1 MRILEIYK
9 SDKTYMYP
17 SGAVATPERL
27 CSDYPAVKTF
37 PHVIE
42 TDENGQVCFAINNLS
57 AMRSRYD
64 IDSALSN
71 EEAVAVMQEIMNTPV
86 EEPVEVVTAE
96 ERIAA
101 ALELQNLMAMED
113 MTE

>member
-1 MRILEIYK
+1 MHILEIYK
-9 SDKTYMYP
+9 ADKTYMYP
-17 SGAVATPERL
+17 SGKLATPERL
-27 CSDYPAVKTF
+27 TADYPAVKVF

-57 AMRSRYD
+57 AMRSRYE

-71 EEAVAVMQEIMNTPV
+71 EEAVAAMQEIMNTPV
-86 EEPVEVVTAE
+86 EVVEEVTAE

-113 MTE
+113 ATAE

>member
-9 SDKTYMYP
+9 ANKTYMYP
-17 SGAVATPERL
+17 SGAIATPERL
-27 CSDYPAVKTF
+27 TADYPATKVF

-57 AMRSRYD
+57 AMRSHYN
-64 IDSALSN
+64 IDRSLTD
-71 EEAVAVMQEIMNTPV
+71 EEAVAAMQEIMNTPV
-86 EEPVEVVTAE
+86 EVVQEVTAE

-101 ALELQNLMAMED
+101 ALELQNLRAMED
-113 MTE
+113 VIE